1 MIGVI
6 LCDDRDDA
14 VPSFDE
20 YRAEYAREVA
30 TYPLLGRYL
39 GSTALGC
46 DPRLPKPPP
55 SEAVGDVR
63 VTDAAPMLVIG
74 TTRDPAT
81 PYAGAQDLAARL
93 TGSRLLTFAS
103 TEHTAYTKSRCIDT
117 AVDAYLLHGT
127 LPAVGRRCR
136 G

>member
-1 MIGVI
+1 M
-6 LCDDRDDA
+6 
-14 VPSFDE
+14 
-20 YRAEYAREVA
+20 
-30 TYPLLGRYL
+30 YPLLGRYL
-39 GSTALGC
+39 GSTMLGC
-46 DPRLPKPPP
+46 DPRLPRPPA
-55 SEAVGDVR
+55 SEAVGDLR
-63 VTDAAPMLVIG
+63 VTDTAPILIIG

-93 TGSRLLTFAS
+93 AGSRLLTFAS
-103 TEHTAYTKSRCIDT
+103 TEHTAFTKSRCIDT